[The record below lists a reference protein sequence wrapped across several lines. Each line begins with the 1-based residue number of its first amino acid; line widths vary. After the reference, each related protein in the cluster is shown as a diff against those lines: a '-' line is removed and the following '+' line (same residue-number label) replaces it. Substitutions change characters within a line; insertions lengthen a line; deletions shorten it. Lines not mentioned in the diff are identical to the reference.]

1 MRCRQFSSL
10 FFYLQLFVV
19 AVVHSHLWK
28 SPLVRIHTH
37 EPPSSSL
44 SSTPPECVA
53 SQFILD
59 GTKKKG
65 EWVWEEN
72 PVRSR
77 AKNKI
82 KIQRKKQRRTER
94 KKNKNKNTNTRGTNI
109 LIIMTSSLSP
119 SHSYFSCCWLAEPPS
134 PPLQNYI
141 LFSNSSG
148 TTRGSYLLFFS
159 SSTLPFLHHLLS
171 PFRPEKGGSSRGD
184 GGRLY
189 NS

>member
-1 MRCRQFSSL
+1 MQDRTGAIPHEVSTVFIVF

-44 SSTPPECVA
+44 SSTPPECVP

-65 EWVWEEN
+65 GWVWEEN
-72 PVRSR
+72 PVRGR

-94 KKNKNKNTNTRGTNI
+94 KKKHKQKQTHAVQI
-109 LIIMTSSLSP
+109 
-119 SHSYFSCCWLAEPPS
+119 Y
-134 PPLQNYI
+134 
-141 LFSNSSG
+141 
-148 TTRGSYLLFFS
+148 
-159 SSTLPFLHHLLS
+159 
-171 PFRPEKGGSSRGD
+171 
-184 GGRLY
+184 
-189 NS
+189 